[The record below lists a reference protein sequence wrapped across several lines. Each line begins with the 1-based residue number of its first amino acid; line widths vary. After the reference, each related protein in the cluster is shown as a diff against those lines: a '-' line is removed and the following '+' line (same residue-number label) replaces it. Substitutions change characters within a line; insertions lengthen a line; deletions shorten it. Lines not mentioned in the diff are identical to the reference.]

1 MVLIWALYYT
11 LSLLSHIV
19 HVMKGKSITCGKV
32 LSEILKEK
40 KNVKASSS
48 E

>member
-1 MVLIWALYYT
+1 
-11 LSLLSHIV
+11 
-19 HVMKGKSITCGKV
+19 MKGKSITCGKV

-48 E
+48 EQEAHDLSHKT